1 MGLAVLVLAIA
12 GLVYV
17 LTEIPIRD
25 PNAFFEMIGDSEGFA
40 RATLPA
46 ETAEPAAA
54 PGSRRS
60 GLERP
65 STR

>member
-1 MGLAVLVLAIA
+1 MGLAVLVLAIV

-17 LTEIPIRD
+17 LTEIAIRD

-40 RATLPA
+40 RANLPA

-54 PGSRRS
+54 PGSAV
-60 GLERP
+60 P
-65 STR
+65 V